1 MKIIV
6 RDNLGKDVTYDREWY
21 IGIDGRIYYYTSD
34 IDGPLYV
41 VDNDYTWEV
50 VDDTYNLDRFMYFV
64 KDIDSLRE
72 HKANAKRIKEAVE
85 RTQKYI
91 GKKDNYEEN

>member
-1 MKIIV
+1 MRIIV

-21 IGIDGRIYYYTSD
+21 INTGGKIFYYTGD

-50 VDDTYNLDRFMYFV
+50 VQPECGYMYYV
-64 KDIDSLRE
+64 ENVDNMKKNTAHINRIVE
-72 HKANAKRIKEAVE
+72 AIENTKQYIKR
-85 RTQKYI
+85 
-91 GKKDNYEEN
+91 